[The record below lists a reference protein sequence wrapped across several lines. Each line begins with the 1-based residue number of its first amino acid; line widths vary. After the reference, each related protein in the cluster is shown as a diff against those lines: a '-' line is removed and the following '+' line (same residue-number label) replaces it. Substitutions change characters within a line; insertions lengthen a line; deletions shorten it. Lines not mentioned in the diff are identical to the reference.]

1 MTPVNVELSQ
11 LFELVVEQGRV
22 VLLSFRIQGLG
33 FRVSRLGTMGNYALG
48 NYGDYGFQAKAEVRL
63 AFRVSH

>member
-1 MTPVNVELSQ
+1 MRDLGFRDSEI
-11 LFELVVEQGRV
+11 RV
-22 VLLSFRIQGLG
+22 QVFGFRDRGSGFRIQGLG